1 MANPIENWLY
11 KGATNPRSY
20 YANMPLWDALKM
32 DIGEGWSSKYTGPG
46 KSSWPKYMYEG
57 IKSLTPWGRNVG
69 NIAGGTTGSR
79 ALYERGARF
88 LPWMARTAMSAP
100 VAGLTTFFQSTPAN
114 AGEDKRMEIINQQW
128 ANQQNQNNEN
138 QGGGQTRG
146 PVGMGSAPIRSAPT
160 GPNLRNRANG
170 GIISLWQR

>member
-1 MANPIENWLY
+1 MIYEAVDRVSTVSSEKTRSIKLVVFENNISLSSSSAETGT
-11 KGATNPRSY
+11 GAE
-20 YANMPLWDALKM
+20 
-32 DIGEGWSSKYTGPG
+32 DIKIKYSGEKL
-46 KSSWPKYMYEG
+46 E
-57 IKSLTPWGRNVG
+57 VG
-69 NIAGGTTGSR
+69 YN
-79 ALYERGARF
+79 ARY
-88 LPWMARTAMSAP
+88 L
-100 VAGLTTFFQSTPAN
+100 
-114 AGEDKRMEIINQQW
+114 MEIINQQW